1 MNKIWKP
8 LVLILVVGIMVA
20 DVVLD
25 SRTKVPVFAGSVENN
40 HAVDPAVASLPVG
53 TQTGDR
59 APNIVGVTLTGEKV
73 SLAELQGRTVLINVF
88 ASWCG
93 PCRVEAPHLVEAF
106 NELNPDDFV
115 FVGLNL
121 QEAPDAVAGF
131 QTDFGIEFPLLLNQD
146 GALTEIFR
154 PIGLPTSWFIDADG
168 VVRYVHSGPVTSEL
182 LIRAMQDVEAGRQPD
197 PFATSG

>member
-1 MNKIWKP
+1 MKKYWKP
-8 LVLILVVGIMVA
+8 LVLILVIGIMVA

-25 SRTKVPVFAGSVENN
+25 YQTSVPVLGGSEENN
-40 HAVDPAVASLPVG
+40 HAVDPAVANLPVG
-53 TQTGDR
+53 TQTGER
-59 APNIVGVTLTGEKV
+59 APNIVGVTLDGEEV
-73 SLAELQGRTVLINVF
+73 ALADLQGKTVLINVF
-88 ASWCG
+88 ASWCA
-93 PCRVEAPHLVEAF
+93 PCRVEAPHLVEASHV
-106 NELNPDDFV
+106 LNPNAFV

-131 QTDFGIEFPLLLNQD
+131 QSDFEIDFPLLLNQD

-168 VVRYVHSGPVTSEL
+168 VVRYIHSGPVTSEL

-197 PFATSG
+197 PFATTG